1 MNTTSGAT
9 EMSAVGLTGRSCQV
23 GTLCDGILH
32 LSTLLF
38 VICLALRVFKC
49 VVPSH
54 CSFFLE
60 QL

>member
-1 MNTTSGAT
+1 
-9 EMSAVGLTGRSCQV
+9 MSAVGLTGRTCQV